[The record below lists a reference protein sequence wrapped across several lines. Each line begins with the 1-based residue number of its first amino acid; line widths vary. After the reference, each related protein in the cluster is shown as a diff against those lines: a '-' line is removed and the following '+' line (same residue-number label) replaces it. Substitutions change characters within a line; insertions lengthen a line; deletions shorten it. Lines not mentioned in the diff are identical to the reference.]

1 MACSISAMTESNHTD
16 PAAAM
21 LRLASVRGPSLP
33 PVEVTRAGGVIG
45 RSSACEVRLVDAT
58 VSRRHAEIRY
68 LGDRWMLV
76 DLGGANGT
84 WLNDVRLDAEAAT
97 PLVPSDRIGV
107 GPWVLRVGSWAPTT
121 VAMAEVEGSE
131 DAALIKPMQPDVA
144 GQLAHH
150 RLQLLIDCAGRI
162 NDAGDEQ
169 SLAKSLL
176 ESVIEGTGY
185 CRAALVRLA
194 GDEEGVEVLGRISNV
209 AGPADRFSRTLVMRA
224 SAGEFVTL
232 AGQQQ
237 STDWGRSIADL
248 AIHSAMCCPVQVD
261 DQVAACLYLDARGG
275 EDRVAGDATGF
286 CHALSQLGGLA
297 MANLR
302 RRGMQDRQREMDAEM
317 AAARE
322 AQQLMVPLKPAELAG
337 LDYAVEFH
345 PGRVASG
352 DLFDV
357 VELSEERI
365 AVMLGDVSGKGV
377 GAAILMAAA
386 QAFLHSALS
395 RHACPSD
402 AVAEL
407 NDFVRERSASNRF
420 LTLWVGVFHPD
431 GTLDYVDAGH
441 GYWAHCHENT
451 AEMHQ
456 AAVSPLVGA
465 LEDIEFVVT
474 RIKIAAGDRIVLM
487 TDGVPEQPDREGAQF
502 GLDRIIAVLERTRTC
517 QEDVVELLAAVRSW
531 AGSASLADDTTVAS
545 VTAMDGSA
553 ASV

>member
-1 MACSISAMTESNHTD
+1 MSESQQAD
-16 PAAAM
+16 PVAAM
-21 LRLASVRGPSLP
+21 LRLTSVRGPSLP
-33 PVEVTRAGGVIG
+33 AMEITRSGGVIG

-68 LGDRWMLV
+68 LGDRWMLA

-84 WLNDVRLDAEAAT
+84 WLNDVRIDSEDAT
-97 PLVPSDRIGV
+97 PLAPGDRIGV

-121 VAMAEVEGSE
+121 VAMAEVDGSE
-131 DAALIKPMQPDVA
+131 EAVLVKPLQPDVA

-150 RLQLLIDCAGRI
+150 RLQLLMDCAGRI
-162 NDAGDEQ
+162 NEAQDEQ
-169 SLAKSLL
+169 GLARSLL

-194 GDEEGVEVLGRISNV
+194 GDEEGVEILGSV
-209 AGPADRFSRTLVMRA
+209 SSDVGGAVDRFSRTLVTRA
-224 SAGEFVTL
+224 SGGEFVTL

-237 STDWGRSIADL
+237 TADWGRSIADL

-275 EDRVAGDATGF
+275 EDRVAGDAAGF
-286 CHALSQLGGLA
+286 CHALAQLGGLA

-302 RRGMQDRQREMDAEM
+302 RRAMQDRQRELDAEM

-357 VELSEERI
+357 VELEEGRI
-365 AVMLGDVSGKGV
+365 AVMLGDVAGKGV

-407 NDFVRERSASNRF
+407 NDFVRERSASNSF

-431 GTLDYVDAGH
+431 GTLEYVDAGH
-441 GYWAHCHENT
+441 GYWAHCHDVD

-456 AAVSPLVGA
+456 AAISPLVGA
-465 LEDIEFVVT
+465 LEDIEFVAT
-474 RIKIAAGDRIVLM
+474 RITIAAGDRIVLM

-502 GLDRIIAVLERTRTC
+502 GVDRIIAVLERTRTC

-545 VTAMDGSA
+545 VTAMGAVPDDSA